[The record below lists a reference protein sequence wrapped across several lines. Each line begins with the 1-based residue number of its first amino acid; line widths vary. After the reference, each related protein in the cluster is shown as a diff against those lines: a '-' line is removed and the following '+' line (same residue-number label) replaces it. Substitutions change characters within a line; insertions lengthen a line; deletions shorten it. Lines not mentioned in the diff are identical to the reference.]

1 MKIKL
6 ESCLDMHQK
15 LQFEY
20 ERLKTNNW
28 HEYDLFNFLV
38 TTWHLFHDWIS
49 QSWMNR
55 PKWAQRKRDK
65 HTPEEMMM
73 VVNIARDI
81 TNGSKHFKLDSDA
94 EGKKVIRDIT
104 DPEIRDWYGYF
115 VSGPQPGVST
125 DTHYF
130 SVPVLVD
137 LLHQYMNWLF
147 DDSIPPEQFPESL
160 IKSLENNRIQK

>member
-6 ESCLDMHQK
+6 ESCEDMHQK

-38 TTWHLFHDWIS
+38 TTWHLFHDWVK
-49 QSWMNR
+49 ND
-55 PKWAQRKRDK
+55 KAAKRDVLNK
-65 HTPEEMMM
+65 KKNNTPPDMMV
-73 VVNIARDI
+73 VVNIARDL
-81 TNGSKHFKLDSDA
+81 TNGSKHYKLDAKSDK
-94 EGKKVIRDIT
+94 KKVVQDIS
-104 DPEIRDWYGYF
+104 DPEIRDWYSYF
-115 VSGPQPGVST
+115 VSGPQPGVSS
-125 DTHYF
+125 DKHYF

-160 IKSLENNRIQK
+160 IKTLESNRIQK